1 MKKKL
6 LASLLSLTMVA
17 GLAACG
23 NGGNGSGDTSGSGQA
38 EAVDTSEHVVIT
50 YMTTGGKPENSATDD
65 MLAELN
71 KILT

>member
-38 EAVDTSEHVVIT
+38 EAVDTTAVAILSELVGRSVT
-50 YMTTGGKPENSATDD
+50 VTN
-65 MLAELN
+65 
-71 KILT
+71 